1 MKYSG
6 WLEASFEDES
16 DYDEENPLEDSE
28 DSEDSGWTDDEAP
41 MAQQGYR
48 DPSRGLT
55 VVNPMGYKAR
65 NNSKAIVIKTSQ
77 GIKVFIPALDPK
89 LYEYLISVIKQEL
102 EDQQLSKKEIKQKLP
117 EYFAKVGNNTY
128 MVHWNIWAS
137 IQNALE
143 EAGYGLEWAAE
154 QPEPQTEP
162 EAKDKEP
169 ESDSA
174 EAEPENNKPKIT
186 NVRLDGDAVAFDFKL
201 EKTALDRMLAFL
213 FTQHYWP
220 KAIRWYDPEKKSLA
234 ILDRSK
240 YQNNKSNEAS
250 IRDILESFLNTS
262 ELDAVFLQKT
272 EEADSKALKFE
283 NMEGKKTLIYFP
295 GYYSADDRT
304 IDNYKQMLKCI
315 FPGATFHE
323 GTRRGYIVSGSIN
336 QYVVWGRIMNR
347 YGFKD
352 VVEWKKV
359 INDKYQRGEFDGES
373 IENTKIKPEFLE
385 KVDKELANSEIKLYD
400 QQKEGVGFL
409 YHKNSA

>member
-169 ESDSA
+169 E
-174 EAEPENNKPKIT
+174 
-186 NVRLDGDAVAFDFKL
+186 
-201 EKTALDRMLAFL
+201 
-213 FTQHYWP
+213 Y
-220 KAIRWYDPEKKSLA
+220 
-234 ILDRSK
+234 
-240 YQNNKSNEAS
+240 S
-250 IRDILESFLNTS
+250 I
-262 ELDAVFLQKT
+262 
-272 EEADSKALKFE
+272 
-283 NMEGKKTLIYFP
+283 
-295 GYYSADDRT
+295 
-304 IDNYKQMLKCI
+304 
-315 FPGATFHE
+315 
-323 GTRRGYIVSGSIN
+323 
-336 QYVVWGRIMNR
+336 
-347 YGFKD
+347 
-352 VVEWKKV
+352 
-359 INDKYQRGEFDGES
+359 
-373 IENTKIKPEFLE
+373 
-385 KVDKELANSEIKLYD
+385 
-400 QQKEGVGFL
+400 
-409 YHKNSA
+409 